1 LRFYQSVTVS
11 VTMTVSIITTVTMTM
26 TMTGT
31 VKKLALQ
38 LIDYWNFGYIPA
50 YFFAIIEF
58 ALSDIV

>member
-1 LRFYQSVTVS
+1 MRFYQSVTVS
-11 VTMTVSIITTVTMTM
+11 VTMTVSIITTVTM